1 MHIRS
6 ARESDFPLCAAID
19 ASYDT
24 ETAWQM
30 REVSGHKFW
39 GLQFQEVH
47 LPRTQHLPL
56 APTPEERSVAWTHR
70 DGFWVAV
77 EARDIVAYT
86 SLIVQHDYRQGII
99 ADLVVAP
106 THRRQGV
113 ATQLLQHV
121 SEWGLRKG
129 LIKLR
134 LDVPLK
140 AQPAIAWA
148 QHHHFSL
155 CGFQDGLWPGQET
168 MLFFCKRLIG
178 YPQ

>member
-6 ARESDFPLCAAID
+6 AREDDFPLCAAID

-39 GLQFQEVH
+39 SLQFQEVR
-47 LPRTQHLPL
+47 LPRKQRLPL
-56 APTPEERSVAWTHR
+56 LPPPEERLAAWKHR
-70 DGFWVAV
+70 DGFWVAS
-77 EARDIVAYT
+77 EARAIVGYI
-86 SLIVQHDYRQGII
+86 SLTLRPDYRQAII
-99 ADLVVAP
+99 SDLVVAP
-106 THRRQGV
+106 THRRQGI
-113 ATQLLQHV
+113 ATSLLQHV
-121 SEWGLRKG
+121 GEWAQRKG
-129 LIKLR
+129 IITLR
-134 LDVPLK
+134 LDVPPK

-168 MLFFCKRLIG
+168 RLFFCQRLIA
-178 YPQ
+178 